1 MKKIVMVICGAA
13 VVCWGVASLRSGAL
27 KADEL
32 LQESAIVETTVP
44 ESSVAA
50 PVEAPA
56 PAVPAPEP
64 PSEAPAPEPAPA
76 PENPAPEP
84 PAAESAAV
92 PEVPVEQPAEET
104 VPPKE
109 PAEEATPESSTVEQP
124 SSESTSKESSSVG
137 SSASESST
145 STTTSQPQTSTT
157 SSTTPSTEQP
167 STSSAGTGTPSTS
180 SSTSGGWSSGTGTPP
195 SSTTPSA
202 SQEDPQ
208 PSPPTPSDVPPQQVQ
223 APPAPSEPNVQ
234 TSPAITQ
241 ETPDAFS
248 ETSTLQLPS
257 DLKTSEVAQSDLKGY
272 ELPLLSSIEN
282 KAQAAL
288 IYDGIK
294 KLGKEQTAEFTAEQL
309 AATLY
314 QDLFAIET
322 AGTPVKMKDEI
333 SAGSLLYQKKKDQ
346 LKVVGVSIGKEYY
359 LTVEDV
365 DVEASA
371 EPTETAKSNA
381 ENKEKEKKTDKKE
394 KQRQVVLQPMSMED
408 ELFVQPLPD
417 VTLTEYGQ
425 TILKEYPASHNFTE
439 NEGAKTFISKVA
451 EDARKLGQE
460 YDVFASVMIA
470 QALLESSSGT
480 SGLSLPPN
488 HNLFGIKGTY
498 QGQAVSMATQEDR
511 GNGALYSINS
521 AFRKYPNY
529 AASLGDYV
537 QLLRG
542 GISGNDGYYQKTW
555 RSTAKNYLRSTQ
567 ALTGT
572 YATDTS
578 YNRKLNS
585 IIAVYHL
592 TQYDR
597 PKVDQSSGVFIKGK
611 AEIPAEYRSLMR
623 YPDYNGV
630 NYNTSG
636 SYPVGQCTWYAFNRV
651 KQLGKS
657 VDDFMGN
664 GGEWGAKGKALGY
677 EVSREPKAGWL
688 ISFTPG
694 TAGSDP
700 RYGHVAFVEAVKPE
714 GILISEGNVY
724 GGTVISYRVIDAN
737 LAKSDLVTYIKA
749 K

>member
-1 MKKIVMVICGAA
+1 MFMKKIVMVICGVA

-27 KADEL
+27 KADNV
-32 LQESAIVETTVP
+32 LQDSSVVET
-44 ESSVAA
+44 
-50 PVEAPA
+50 
-56 PAVPAPEP
+56 AV
-64 PSEAPAPEPAPA
+64 
-76 PENPAPEP
+76 
-84 PAAESAAV
+84 
-92 PEVPVEQPAEET
+92 
-104 VPPKE
+104 
-109 PAEEATPESSTVEQP
+109 PESSTVAQAPATPEPVPEAPAEPAPVPETPAPTTPPQASSVAPEIPVEQP
-124 SSESTSKESSSVG
+124 IESEPVDTVPETPTQSSTSEPPKSD
-137 SSASESST
+137 SATSESST
-145 STTTSQPQTSTT
+145 SSGVTSESSTGQSSTNQT
-157 SSTTPSTEQP
+157 SSTSNSGTTPSET
-167 STSSAGTGTPSTS
+167 STS
-180 SSTSGGWSSGTGTPP
+180 SSATSGSSASSSAGGSTGTTGSSSTVPSSSGQEQPSSPSAPGTVPSPAPTPP
-195 SSTTPSA
+195 A
-202 SQEDPQ
+202 S
-208 PSPPTPSDVPPQQVQ
+208 
-223 APPAPSEPNVQ
+223 SEPKVQ
-234 TSPAITQ
+234 TNPAVIQ
-241 ETPDAFS
+241 QTPDAFS
-248 ETSTLQLPS
+248 ATSALQLPS

-272 ELPLLSSIEN
+272 ELPLLTSFEN
-282 KAQAAL
+282 KAHAAL

-294 KLGKEQTAEFTAEQL
+294 KLGLEQEQDFSVEQL
-309 AATLY
+309 ATKLY
-314 QDLFAIET
+314 EELFAIEIT
-322 AGTPVKMKDEI
+322 GTPEKPSEEI
-333 SAGSLLYQKKKDQ
+333 SVGSLLYQKNKDQ
-346 LKVVGVSIGKEYY
+346 LKLVGIYIGRDYY

-365 DVEASA
+365 EIDSA
-371 EPTETAKSNA
+371 KETTETGKNDVVEIDA
-381 ENKEKEKKTDKKE
+381 EKTADEETDQKE
-394 KQRQVVLQPMSMED
+394 KQRQVVLQPINIDED
-408 ELFVQPLPD
+408 LMVLSLPT

-425 TILKEYPASHNFTE
+425 TILAEYPASINFTE
-439 NEGAKTFISKVA
+439 NEGAKTFISRIA

-470 QALLESSSGT
+470 QALLESGSGT
-480 SGLSLPPN
+480 SSLSLPPN
-488 HNLFGIKGTY
+488 HNLFGVKGTY

-511 GNGALYSINS
+511 GNGELYSINS

-542 GISGNDGYYQKTW
+542 GISGNDSYYKDTW

-567 ALTGT
+567 ALTGK

-585 IIAVYHL
+585 IIAVYNL

-597 PKVDQSSGVFIKGK
+597 VKVDQSSGIFIKGK
-611 AEIPAEYRSLMR
+611 DEIPEEYRTMMR

-664 GGEWGAKGKALGY
+664 GGEWGTKGKALGY
-677 EVSREPKAGWL
+677 EISREPKAGWL

-700 RYGHVAFVEAVKPE
+700 RYGHVAFVEVVRPE

-724 GGTVISYRVIDAN
+724 GGTVISYRVIDSN

>member
-1 MKKIVMVICGAA
+1 MFMKKIVMVICGIA
-13 VVCWGVASLRSGAL
+13 VVCWGVASLQSGAL
-27 KADEL
+27 KADNL
-32 LQESAIVETTVP
+32 LQESSVIETTVP
-44 ESSVAA
+44 ESSTVL
-50 PVEAPA
+50 PVEPESVPKASEPITETPA
-56 PAVPAPEP
+56 PASEVSAVPETPVEQQP
-64 PSEAPAPEPAPA
+64 
-76 PENPAPEP
+76 
-84 PAAESAAV
+84 AESAPIDTI
-92 PEVPVEQPAEET
+92 PEMPTQ
-104 VPPKE
+104 
-109 PAEEATPESSTVEQP
+109 SSTVEP
-124 SSESTSKESSSVG
+124 PKSDSST
-137 SSASESST
+137 SESST
-145 STTTSQPQTSTT
+145 SSGTSSESSTSQSSTSQTDTTSSSTTTPSESSTSSSSVPSGSTSSTT
-157 SSTTPSTEQP
+157 SSSTGTTSSSSTIPSSSGQEQPHPSTPSTP
-167 STSSAGTGTPSTS
+167 RPV
-180 SSTSGGWSSGTGTPP
+180 
-195 SSTTPSA
+195 
-202 SQEDPQ
+202 
-208 PSPPTPSDVPPQQVQ
+208 PSPAPT
-223 APPAPSEPNVQ
+223 PPAPSEPKVQ
-234 TSPAITQ
+234 TNTDAIQQPPA
-241 ETPDAFS
+241 AFS

-257 DLKTSEVAQSDLKGY
+257 ELKTSEVAQSDLKGY
-272 ELPLLSSIEN
+272 ELPLLSSFEN

-294 KLGKEQTAEFTAEQL
+294 KLGMEQAKDFNVEQL
-309 AATLY
+309 AAKLY
-314 QDLFAIET
+314 SDLFAIEIT
-322 AGTPVKMKDEI
+322 GTPEQASEEI
-333 SAGSLLYQKKKDQ
+333 SVGSLLYQKKNDQ
-346 LKVVGVSIGKEYY
+346 LELVGVYIGKEYY

-365 DVEASA
+365 EIAASD
-371 EPTETAKSNA
+371 ESTETATDGVTELDTEKA
-381 ENKEKEKKTDKKE
+381 ENEESDKKE
-394 KQRQVVLQPMSMED
+394 KQRQVVLQPISIDED
-408 ELFVQPLPD
+408 LLVQALPT
-417 VTLTEYGQ
+417 VELTEYGQ
-425 TILKEYPASHNFTE
+425 TILAEYPASINFTE
-439 NEGAKTFISKVA
+439 NEGAKNFISTIA

-470 QALLESSSGT
+470 QALLESGSGT
-480 SGLSLPPN
+480 SSLSLPPN
-488 HNLFGIKGTY
+488 YNLFGVKGTY

-511 GNGALYSINS
+511 GNGELYSINS

-542 GISGNDGYYQKTW
+542 GISGNDGYYKDTW

-567 ALTGT
+567 ALTGK

-585 IIAVYHL
+585 IIAVYNL

-597 PKVDQSSGVFIKGK
+597 VKVDQSSGIFIKGK
-611 AEIPAEYRSLMR
+611 DEIPEEYRTMMR

-664 GGEWGAKGKALGY
+664 GGEWGTKGKALGY

-700 RYGHVAFVEAVKPE
+700 RYGHVAFVEVVRPE

-724 GGTVISYRVIDAN
+724 GGTVISYRVIDSN

>member
-1 MKKIVMVICGAA
+1 MFMKKIVMVICGVA
-13 VVCWGVASLRSGAL
+13 VVCWGVASLQSGAL
-27 KADEL
+27 KADNL
-32 LQESAIVETTVP
+32 LQESSVIETTVP
-44 ESSVAA
+44 ESSTVL
-50 PVEAPA
+50 PVEPESVPKASEPITETPA
-56 PAVPAPEP
+56 PASEVSAVPETPVEQQP
-64 PSEAPAPEPAPA
+64 
-76 PENPAPEP
+76 
-84 PAAESAAV
+84 AESAPIDTI
-92 PEVPVEQPAEET
+92 PEMPTQ
-104 VPPKE
+104 
-109 PAEEATPESSTVEQP
+109 SSTVEP
-124 SSESTSKESSSVG
+124 PKSDSST
-137 SSASESST
+137 SESST
-145 STTTSQPQTSTT
+145 SSGTSSESSTSQSSTSQTDTTSSSTTTPSESSTSSSSVPSGSTSSTT
-157 SSTTPSTEQP
+157 SSSTGTTSSSSTIPSSSGQEQPHPSTPSTP
-167 STSSAGTGTPSTS
+167 RPV
-180 SSTSGGWSSGTGTPP
+180 
-195 SSTTPSA
+195 
-202 SQEDPQ
+202 
-208 PSPPTPSDVPPQQVQ
+208 PSPAPT
-223 APPAPSEPNVQ
+223 PPAPSEPKVQ
-234 TSPAITQ
+234 TNTDAIQQPPA
-241 ETPDAFS
+241 AFS

-257 DLKTSEVAQSDLKGY
+257 ELKTSEVAQSDLKGY
-272 ELPLLSSIEN
+272 ELPLLSSFEN

-294 KLGKEQTAEFTAEQL
+294 KLGMEQAKDFNVEQL
-309 AATLY
+309 AAKLY
-314 QDLFAIET
+314 SDLFAIEIT
-322 AGTPVKMKDEI
+322 GTPEQASEEI
-333 SAGSLLYQKKKDQ
+333 SVGSLLYQKKNDQ
-346 LKVVGVSIGKEYY
+346 LELVGVYIGKEYY

-365 DVEASA
+365 EIAASD
-371 EPTETAKSNA
+371 ESTETATDGVTELDTEKA
-381 ENKEKEKKTDKKE
+381 ENEESDKKE
-394 KQRQVVLQPMSMED
+394 KQRQVVLQPISIDED
-408 ELFVQPLPD
+408 LLVQALPT
-417 VTLTEYGQ
+417 VELTEYGQ
-425 TILKEYPASHNFTE
+425 TILAEYPASINFTE
-439 NEGAKTFISKVA
+439 NEGAKNFISTIA

-470 QALLESSSGT
+470 QALLESGSGT
-480 SGLSLPPN
+480 SSLSLPPN
-488 HNLFGIKGTY
+488 YNLFGVKGTY

-511 GNGALYSINS
+511 GNGELYSINS

-542 GISGNDGYYQKTW
+542 GISGNDGYYKDTW

-567 ALTGT
+567 ALTGK

-585 IIAVYHL
+585 IIAVYNL

-597 PKVDQSSGVFIKGK
+597 VKVDQSSGIFIKGK
-611 AEIPAEYRSLMR
+611 DEIPEEYRTMMR

-664 GGEWGAKGKALGY
+664 GGEWGTKGKALGY

-700 RYGHVAFVEAVKPE
+700 RYGHVAFVEVVRPE

-724 GGTVISYRVIDAN
+724 GGTVISYRVIDSN

>member
-1 MKKIVMVICGAA
+1 MKKIVMVICGIA
-13 VVCWGVASLRSGAL
+13 VVCWGVASLQSGAL
-27 KADEL
+27 KADNL
-32 LQESAIVETTVP
+32 LQESSVIETTVP
-44 ESSVAA
+44 ESSTVL
-50 PVEAPA
+50 PVEPESVPKASEPITETPA
-56 PAVPAPEP
+56 PASEVSAVPETPVEQQP
-64 PSEAPAPEPAPA
+64 
-76 PENPAPEP
+76 
-84 PAAESAAV
+84 AESA
-92 PEVPVEQPAEET
+92 PIDT
-104 VPPKE
+104 
-109 PAEEATPESSTVEQP
+109 TPEMPTQSSTVEP
-124 SSESTSKESSSVG
+124 PKSDSST
-137 SSASESST
+137 SESST
-145 STTTSQPQTSTT
+145 SSGTSSESSTSQSSTSQTDTTSSSTTTPSESSTSSSSVPSGSTSSTT
-157 SSTTPSTEQP
+157 SSSTGTTSSSSTIPSSSGQEQPHPSTPSTP
-167 STSSAGTGTPSTS
+167 RPV
-180 SSTSGGWSSGTGTPP
+180 
-195 SSTTPSA
+195 
-202 SQEDPQ
+202 
-208 PSPPTPSDVPPQQVQ
+208 PSPAPT
-223 APPAPSEPNVQ
+223 PPAPSEPKVQ
-234 TSPAITQ
+234 TNTDAIQQPPA
-241 ETPDAFS
+241 AFS

-257 DLKTSEVAQSDLKGY
+257 ELKTSEVAQSDLKGY
-272 ELPLLSSIEN
+272 ELPLLSSFEN

-294 KLGKEQTAEFTAEQL
+294 KLGMEQAKDFNVEQL
-309 AATLY
+309 AAKLY
-314 QDLFAIET
+314 SDLFAIEIT
-322 AGTPVKMKDEI
+322 GTPEQASEEI
-333 SAGSLLYQKKKDQ
+333 SVGSLLYQKKNDQ
-346 LKVVGVSIGKEYY
+346 LELVGVYIGKEYY

-365 DVEASA
+365 EIAASD
-371 EPTETAKSNA
+371 ESTETATDGVTELDTEKA
-381 ENKEKEKKTDKKE
+381 ENEESDKKE
-394 KQRQVVLQPMSMED
+394 KQRQVVLQPISIDED
-408 ELFVQPLPD
+408 LLVQALPT
-417 VTLTEYGQ
+417 VELTEYGQ
-425 TILKEYPASHNFTE
+425 TILAEYPASINFTE
-439 NEGAKTFISKVA
+439 NEGAKNFISTIA

-470 QALLESSSGT
+470 QALLESGSGT
-480 SGLSLPPN
+480 SSLSLPPN
-488 HNLFGIKGTY
+488 YNLFGVKGTY

-511 GNGALYSINS
+511 GNGELYSINS

-542 GISGNDGYYQKTW
+542 GISGNDGYYKDTW

-567 ALTGT
+567 ALTGK

-585 IIAVYHL
+585 IIAVYNL

-597 PKVDQSSGVFIKGK
+597 VKVDQSSGIFIKGK
-611 AEIPAEYRSLMR
+611 DEIPEEYRTMMR

-664 GGEWGAKGKALGY
+664 GGEWGTKGKALGY

-700 RYGHVAFVEAVKPE
+700 RYGHVAFVEVVRPE

-724 GGTVISYRVIDAN
+724 GGTVISYRVIDSN

>member
-1 MKKIVMVICGAA
+1 
-13 VVCWGVASLRSGAL
+13 
-27 KADEL
+27 
-32 LQESAIVETTVP
+32 
-44 ESSVAA
+44 
-50 PVEAPA
+50 
-56 PAVPAPEP
+56 
-64 PSEAPAPEPAPA
+64 
-76 PENPAPEP
+76 
-84 PAAESAAV
+84 V

-109 PAEEATPESSTVEQP
+109 PAGEATPESSTVEQP
-124 SSESTSKESSSVG
+124 SSESTSKESSSGG

-157 SSTTPSTEQP
+157 TSTTPTTEQP

-180 SSTSGGWSSGTGTPP
+180 SSTSGGWSSGTGTTP

-208 PSPPTPSDVPPQQVQ
+208 PSPPTPSDVPPQQVP

-257 DLKTSEVAQSDLKGY
+257 DLKTPEVAQSDLKGY

-294 KLGKEQTAEFTAEQL
+294 KLGKEQPAEFTAEQL

-365 DVEASA
+365 DVDASA
-371 EPTETAKSNA
+371 EPTETANSNA

-425 TILKEYPASHNFTE
+425 TIWKEYQASHNFTE
-439 NEGAKTFISKVA
+439 MEGGKTFISKVA
-451 EDARKLGQE
+451 EEGGKLG
-460 YDVFASVMIA
+460 
-470 QALLESSSGT
+470 
-480 SGLSLPPN
+480 
-488 HNLFGIKGTY
+488 
-498 QGQAVSMATQEDR
+498 
-511 GNGALYSINS
+511 
-521 AFRKYPNY
+521 
-529 AASLGDYV
+529 LG
-537 QLLRG
+537 
-542 GISGNDGYYQKTW
+542 
-555 RSTAKNYLRSTQ
+555 
-567 ALTGT
+567 
-572 YATDTS
+572 
-578 YNRKLNS
+578 
-585 IIAVYHL
+585 
-592 TQYDR
+592 
-597 PKVDQSSGVFIKGK
+597 
-611 AEIPAEYRSLMR
+611 
-623 YPDYNGV
+623 
-630 NYNTSG
+630 
-636 SYPVGQCTWYAFNRV
+636 
-651 KQLGKS
+651 
-657 VDDFMGN
+657 
-664 GGEWGAKGKALGY
+664 
-677 EVSREPKAGWL
+677 
-688 ISFTPG
+688 
-694 TAGSDP
+694 
-700 RYGHVAFVEAVKPE
+700 
-714 GILISEGNVY
+714 
-724 GGTVISYRVIDAN
+724 
-737 LAKSDLVTYIKA
+737 
-749 K
+749 

>member
-1 MKKIVMVICGAA
+1 MKKIVMVICGVA

-27 KADEL
+27 KADNV
-32 LQESAIVETTVP
+32 LQDSSVVET
-44 ESSVAA
+44 
-50 PVEAPA
+50 
-56 PAVPAPEP
+56 AV
-64 PSEAPAPEPAPA
+64 
-76 PENPAPEP
+76 
-84 PAAESAAV
+84 
-92 PEVPVEQPAEET
+92 
-104 VPPKE
+104 
-109 PAEEATPESSTVEQP
+109 PESSTVAQAPATPEPVPEAPAEPAPVPETPAPTTPPQASSVAPETPVEQP
-124 SSESTSKESSSVG
+124 IESEPVDTVPETPTQSSTSEPPKSD
-137 SSASESST
+137 SATSESST
-145 STTTSQPQTSTT
+145 SSGATSESSTGQSSTNQT
-157 SSTTPSTEQP
+157 SSTSNSGTTPSET
-167 STSSAGTGTPSTS
+167 STS
-180 SSTSGGWSSGTGTPP
+180 SSATSGSSASSSAGGSTGTTGSSSTVPSSSGQEQPSSPSAPGTVPSPAPTPP
-195 SSTTPSA
+195 A
-202 SQEDPQ
+202 S
-208 PSPPTPSDVPPQQVQ
+208 
-223 APPAPSEPNVQ
+223 SEPKVQ
-234 TSPAITQ
+234 TNPAVIQ
-241 ETPDAFS
+241 QTPDAFS
-248 ETSTLQLPS
+248 ATSALQLPS

-272 ELPLLSSIEN
+272 ELPLLTSFEN
-282 KAQAAL
+282 KAHAAL

-294 KLGKEQTAEFTAEQL
+294 KLGLEQEQDFSVEQL
-309 AATLY
+309 ATKLY
-314 QDLFAIET
+314 EELFAIEIT
-322 AGTPVKMKDEI
+322 GTPEKPSEEI
-333 SAGSLLYQKKKDQ
+333 SVGSLLYQKNKDQ
-346 LKVVGVSIGKEYY
+346 LKLVGIYIGRDYY

-365 DVEASA
+365 EIDSA
-371 EPTETAKSNA
+371 KETTETGKNDVVEIDA
-381 ENKEKEKKTDKKE
+381 EKTADEETGKKE
-394 KQRQVVLQPMSMED
+394 KQRQVVLQPINIDED
-408 ELFVQPLPD
+408 LMVLSLPT

-425 TILKEYPASHNFTE
+425 TILAEYPASINFTE
-439 NEGAKTFISKVA
+439 NEGAKNFISRIA

-470 QALLESSSGT
+470 QALLESGSGT
-480 SGLSLPPN
+480 SSLSLPPN
-488 HNLFGIKGTY
+488 HNLFGVKGTY

-511 GNGALYSINS
+511 GNGELYSINS

-542 GISGNDGYYQKTW
+542 GISGNDSYYKDTW

-567 ALTGT
+567 ALTGK

-585 IIAVYHL
+585 IIAVYNL

-597 PKVDQSSGVFIKGK
+597 VKVDQSSGIFIKGK
-611 AEIPAEYRSLMR
+611 DEIPEEYRTMMR

-664 GGEWGAKGKALGY
+664 GGEWGTKGKALGY
-677 EVSREPKAGWL
+677 EISREPKAGWL

-700 RYGHVAFVEAVKPE
+700 RYGHVAFVEVVRPE

-724 GGTVISYRVIDAN
+724 GGTVISYRVIDSN